1 MLIEKTFTKPRRLS
15 RRGCCCSGLW
25 YPQNYLDRA
34 PTSPKLLQV
43 LTADGSSEKSLLGE
57 GHKTQDIPKPGMA
70 HISAPFNPAKNI
82 RAQELTTITSKDR
95 EGKRD
100 HV

>member
-1 MLIEKTFTKPRRLS
+1 MLLQWPVVPTKLPGQGS
-15 RRGCCCSGLW
+15 
-25 YPQNYLDRA
+25 YFPQV
-34 PTSPKLLQV
+34 LQV